1 MLARLLQLP
10 FRILGIALILAG
22 TYICVKYDVK
32 PSYYGIYHPPSLA
45 LVGLVLAG
53 VAMFSY
59 KIQTLFSIFLG
70 CLGESPSS
78 CRSYFQIMEK
88 KLPELIDVYF
98 SEGPSAL
105 TSRLPNGSEKE
116 LWLQVFTKL
125 EAQISPSDLIQ
136 VMNKYASDYKSRI
149 NREVLVA
156 GTVGSLA
163 PTIGVLGTVL
173 GLIKLLGNLQDFS
186 SLGSNMALA
195 LITTLYGIVFNALLI
210 TPVVGRL
217 EEYRTFRLQIF
228 RQIIYWLECLEQKR
242 PGSVIEH
249 K

>member
-1 MLARLLQLP
+1 MAARLFQFP
-10 FRILGIALILAG
+10 FRILGIFFILAG
-22 TYICVKYDVK
+22 SYICIKYDVK
-32 PSYYGIYHPPSLA
+32 PQWYGIYHPPSLA

-53 VAMFSY
+53 VSMFSY

-70 CLGESPSS
+70 TLAESPSA
-78 CRSYFQIMEK
+78 CRSYYYIMEK
-88 KLPELIDVYF
+88 KLPDLIDTYY

-105 TSRLPNGSEKE
+105 AAKIPPGPEKKV
-116 LWLQVFTKL
+116 WLQVCNKL
-125 EAQISPSDLIQ
+125 EAQISPQDLIA
-136 VMNKYASDYKSRI
+136 VMNKYTADYKSRI

-186 SLGSNMALA
+186 NLGSNMALA
-195 LITTLYGIVFNALLI
+195 LLTTLYGIVFNALLI

-217 EEYRTFRLQIF
+217 EEYRTFRIQIF
-228 RQIIYWLECLEQKR
+228 RQILYWLECLDQKR
-242 PGSVIEH
+242 SGSVIEH
-249 K
+249 D

>member
-1 MLARLLQLP
+1 MLSRLLQFP
-10 FRILGIALILAG
+10 FRVLGIIFIIAG
-22 TYICVKYDVK
+22 GYICVKYDVK

-45 LVGLVLAG
+45 LVGLVLTG
-53 VAMFSY
+53 VSMFSY

-70 CLGESPSS
+70 TLAESPSA
-78 CRSYFQIMEK
+78 CRSYFKQMEK
-88 KLPELIDVYF
+88 KLPTLIDIYF

-105 TSRLPNGSEKE
+105 SAQLPSGAEKQ
-116 LWLQVFTKL
+116 LWLQVFNKL
-125 EAQISPSDLIQ
+125 EAQISPYDLIQ
-136 VMNKYASDYKSRI
+136 VMNKYAADYKSRI

-228 RQIIYWLECLEQKR
+228 RQIIYWLECLDQKR
-242 PGSVIEH
+242 AGSVIEH